1 MIPFFK
7 DFKTVRYFIGS
18 KTASVKANENI
29 HIGLTEDKS
38 FVVIQKDDENGK
50 KTYIPFHR
58 IAELEK

>member
-7 DFKTVRYFIGS
+7 DFKTVRYFIS
-18 KTASVKANENI
+18 SRTVSVIANENT

-38 FVVIQKDDENGK
+38 FVVIRKDDENGK
-50 KTYIPFHR
+50 ETYIPFHR